1 MIQHIRTAGDHV
13 RIGLDHGQS
22 AAGKIRRNVDFY
34 REFISTLTPE
44 ADGRLVQLAQHFG
57 EVIKANAPLMAQEI
71 EAIAE
76 GAGLAPHWLY
86 MLNARSEILA
96 QTLPE
101 CTSVFSPES
110 GVLAQNWDFSP
121 NMQDATVL
129 LDIEFEDGLKVMT
142 VTEAGMVGKIG
153 MNSRGVGVC
162 LNMLHTERN
171 VTGEPIHVLL
181 RTLMQAGDIAAVRER
196 ISQAGTRRS
205 GNVLVGT
212 AYDGGLNI
220 EYLGSRMRQSEVA
233 GKPFVHTNHPLDE
246 PLREEDIFQ
255 NSFHRYETAKA
266 ITADGGALDVVQA
279 DRLLSDQSHPE
290 HPVCAPFRNRDGFE
304 FGTVLTVVMELR
316 TGRLHLREGPEPDAA
331 YTTFELDPN
340 LAEVQAQ

>member
-1 MIQHIRTAGDHV
+1 MIQHIQTGGDHV
-13 RIGLDHGQS
+13 RIGLDHGRA
-22 AAGKIRRNVDFY
+22 AAGKIRRNVEFY

-44 ADGRLVQLAQHFG
+44 ADGKLEQLAQHFG
-57 EVIKANAPLMAQEI
+57 KVIKANAPLIAQEI

-76 GAGLAPHWLY
+76 GAGLAPRWLY

-110 GVLAQNWDFSP
+110 GVLAQNWDFAP
-121 NMQDATVL
+121 EMQDATVL
-129 LDIEFEDGLKVMT
+129 LDIAFEDGLKVLT

-181 RTLMQAGDIAAVRER
+181 RTLMQADDLAAARARIAA
-196 ISQAGTRRS
+196 AGAGRS

-212 AYDGGLNI
+212 AHEGGLNV
-220 EYLGSRMRQSEVA
+220 EFLGGRMQQSDIVDR
-233 GKPFVHTNHPLDE
+233 PFVHTNHPLNE

-255 NSFHRYETAKA
+255 NSLHRYETAKA
-266 ITADGGALDVVQA
+266 LTADGAALGVEQA
-279 DRLLSDQSHPE
+279 NRLLSDQSNPQ
-290 HPVCAPFRNRDGFE
+290 HPVCAPFRTLDGFE

-316 TGRLHLREGPEPDAA
+316 AGKLHLREGPDPDAA
-331 YTTFELDPN
+331 YTTYEIEPC
-340 LAEVQAQ
+340 LAEERAR